1 MLNTTAKMMA
11 LTDVEFH
18 EAILGAYNMIDSWD
32 REITPMEAK
41 LADLNRYDLWNIKR
55 YFAKQ
60 LEIKK
65 AARQRVK
72 AWVRRMV
79 TLRYCTK

>member
-1 MLNTTAKMMA
+1 MLNTAAKMMA
-11 LTDVEFH
+11 LTDSEFH
-18 EAILGAYNMIDSWD
+18 ETILWAYDMIESWD
-32 REITPMEAK
+32 RQIAHMEAK
-41 LADLNRYDLWNIKR
+41 LPDLKRYDLWNMGKSYSR
-55 YFAKQ
+55 K

-72 AWVRRMV
+72 AWARRMV

>member
-1 MLNTTAKMMA
+1 MLNTTARMMTY
-11 LTDVEFH
+11 TDVEFH
-18 EAILGAYNMIDSWD
+18 EVIADAYKMVNSWD
-32 REITPMEAK
+32 KQISYMEAALPNLK
-41 LADLNRYDLWNIKR
+41 KYDLWNIRDK
-55 YFAKQ
+55 YAHN

-72 AWVRRMV
+72 AWARRMV

>member
-1 MLNTTAKMMA
+1 MLNTTAKMMV

-18 EAILGAYNMIDSWD
+18 EKIANAYDMVKMWD
-32 REITPMEAK
+32 RQISRMTS
-41 LADLNRYDLWNIKR
+41 DLEGLRNYDLWNIKG
-55 YFAKQ
+55 YYAKQ

-72 AWVRRMV
+72 SWARRMV

>member
-1 MLNTTAKMMA
+1 MLNTTAKMMV

-18 EAILGAYNMIDSWD
+18 EVITGAYDMVDSWN
-32 REITPMEAK
+32 RQIYRMEGT
-41 LADLNRYDLWNIKR
+41 LEDLRKYDLFNIRKSYER
-55 YFAKQ
+55 K

-72 AWVRRMV
+72 AWARRMV

>member
-1 MLNTTAKMMA
+1 MLNTTAKMMV

-18 EAILGAYNMIDSWD
+18 EVITGAYDMVDSWD
-32 REITPMEAK
+32 RQIYRMEGT
-41 LADLNRYDLWNIKR
+41 LEDLRKYDLFNIRKS
-55 YFAKQ
+55 YASQ

-72 AWVRRMV
+72 AWARRMV

>member
-1 MLNTTAKMMA
+1 MLNTTAKMMV

-18 EAILGAYNMIDSWD
+18 EAITGAYDMVEMWD
-32 REITPMEAK
+32 RQIARMEGS
-41 LADLNRYDLWNIKR
+41 LEDLYYFDLFNIRKSYAR
-55 YFAKQ
+55 K

-72 AWVRRMV
+72 AWARRMV

>member
-1 MLNTTAKMMA
+1 MLNTTARMMTY
-11 LTDVEFH
+11 TDIEFH
-18 EAILGAYNMIDSWD
+18 EVITGAYDMVDSWD
-32 REITPMEAK
+32 QQIASMEGT
-41 LADLNRYDLWNIKR
+41 LEDLRNYDLWNMRKSYAR
-55 YFAKQ
+55 K

-72 AWVRRMV
+72 AWARRMV

>member
-1 MLNTTAKMMA
+1 MLNTTAKMMV

-18 EAILGAYNMIDSWD
+18 EVITGAYDMVDSWN
-32 REITPMEAK
+32 RQIYRMEGT
-41 LADLNRYDLWNIKR
+41 LEDLRNYDLWNIKG
-55 YFAKQ
+55 YYAKQ

-72 AWVRRMV
+72 AWARRMV

>member
-1 MLNTTAKMMA
+1 MLNTTAKMMV

-18 EAILGAYNMIDSWD
+18 EAILGAYDMIDSWD
-32 REITPMEAK
+32 RQIYRMEGT
-41 LADLNRYDLWNIKR
+41 LEDLRKYDLFNIRKSYER
-55 YFAKQ
+55 K

-72 AWVRRMV
+72 AWARRMV
-79 TLRYCTK
+79 TLRYFTK

>member
-1 MLNTTAKMMA
+1 
-11 LTDVEFH
+11 
-18 EAILGAYNMIDSWD
+18 
-32 REITPMEAK
+32 MEAK